1 MYKEKEALGANVILK
16 KYCLVDRRR
25 SSNPDKLLAS
35 SNWKAIELASKPLLM
50 VFVGVWAMGLGSES
64 GRIVGLEESL

>member
-16 KYCLVDRRR
+16 KYCSVDRRR

-35 SNWKAIELASKPLLM
+35 SNWKAIKLASKPLLM
-50 VFVGVWAMGLGSES
+50 VFVGVWAMGLGSEF
-64 GRIVGLEESL
+64 GWIVG